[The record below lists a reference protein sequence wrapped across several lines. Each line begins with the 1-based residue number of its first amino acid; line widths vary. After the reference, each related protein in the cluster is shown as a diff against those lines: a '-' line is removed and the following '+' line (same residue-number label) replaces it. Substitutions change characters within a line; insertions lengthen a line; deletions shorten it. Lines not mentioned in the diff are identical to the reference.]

1 MLKFYKIFLFC
12 QIIPFILNE
21 IKNCLNENNNICE
34 NCELGYYLLSN
45 TCKKCEDLNC
55 NICSAGKKACHSCE
69 KNYILKSKQCGIK
82 CNDNNI
88 KGCELC
94 LSDYSECL
102 KCKKNCKWNGK
113 KCSCTERN
121 LLIIFLTLMSLIIII
136 IFILCLA
143 KPNYIRKFYLF
154 KFALDANEGIMIQ
167 KGIIPGTKDIKD
179 ENRVNKLSIEDE
191 KINQNK
197 FNNDIYNDNKND
209 LIEDTLTKNQ
219 EEKDLCDYCLIEKAS
234 IKLNCGCNLCENHK
248 NLGKGKC
255 PVCGKLLN

>member
-1 MLKFYKIFLFC
+1 MSIILYKIFLFC

-21 IKNCLNENNNICE
+21 IENCLDETNNIC
-34 NCELGYYLLSN
+34 NSCKMGFYLSSN
-45 TCKKCEDLNC
+45 SCIKCEDLNC
-55 NICSAGKKACHSCE
+55 NICSAGKKTCYSCE
-69 KNYILKSKQCGIK
+69 KNFILKTKQCGIE
-82 CNDNNI
+82 CNDDNI

-102 KCKKNCKWNGK
+102 KCKNNCKWNNK

-143 KPNYIRKFYLF
+143 QPTLIRKFKLF

-167 KGIIPGTKDIKD
+167 KGIIPGTNDLKEEKKI
-179 ENRVNKLSIEDE
+179 NTFSIEDE

-197 FNNDIYNDNKND
+197 FDNQIFYDDNKND
-209 LIEDTLTKNQ
+209 LIEDTITKNK
-219 EEKDLCDYCLIEKAS
+219 EEKDLCDYCLIEKAI

-248 NLGKGKC
+248 NLGNGKC
-255 PVCGKLLN
+255 PVCGK

>member
-34 NCELGYYLLSN
+34 NCELGDYLLSN
-45 TCKKCEDLNC
+45 TCKTCEDLNC
-55 NICSAGKKACHSCE
+55 NVCSAGKKTCRSCE
-69 KNYILKSKQCGIK
+69 ENYKLKAKQCGIQ

-102 KCKKNCKWNGK
+102 KCKNNCKWNGK

-143 KPNYIRKFYLF
+143 QPNLIRKFSLF

-167 KGIIPGTKDIKD
+167 KGIIPGTKDIND

-197 FNNDIYNDNKND
+197 FENDIYNDNKND
-209 LIEDTLTKNQ
+209 LIEDTITKNK